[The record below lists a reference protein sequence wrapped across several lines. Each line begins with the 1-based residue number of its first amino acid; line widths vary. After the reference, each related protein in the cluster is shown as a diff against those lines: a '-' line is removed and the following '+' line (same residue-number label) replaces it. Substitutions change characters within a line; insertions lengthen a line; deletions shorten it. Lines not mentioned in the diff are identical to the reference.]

1 MALVYL
7 LLGCVEQTTETH
19 AVSSPMG
26 YDTASYD
33 PDGDYQNRTFDE
45 VPITESLKRIPHICY
60 PHPADPE
67 DELRCKSLMRKIMGG
82 EYGGEVRAEA
92 VLVMSILP

>member
-7 LLGCVEQTTETH
+7 LLGCVEQTTS
-19 AVSSPMG
+19 VSGVSPTSG

-45 VPITESLKRIPHICY
+45 VAITESLKRIPHICY

-67 DELRCKSLMRKIMGG
+67 DELRCKSLMRKIMEG
-82 EYGGEVRAEA
+82 EYGGEVRSEA
-92 VLVMSILP
+92 VFVMSLPP

>member
-7 LLGCVEQTTETH
+7 LLGCIERTTAPIE
-19 AVSSPMG
+19 SPPPG

-33 PDGDYQNRTFDE
+33 PDGDYQDRTFDE
-45 VPITESLKRIPHICY
+45 VAIVLSLKRIPHLCY

-67 DELRCKSLMRKIMGG
+67 DELRCRSLMRKIMEG
-82 EYGGEVRAEA
+82 EYGDEVRAEA
-92 VLVMSILP
+92 VFVMSLP